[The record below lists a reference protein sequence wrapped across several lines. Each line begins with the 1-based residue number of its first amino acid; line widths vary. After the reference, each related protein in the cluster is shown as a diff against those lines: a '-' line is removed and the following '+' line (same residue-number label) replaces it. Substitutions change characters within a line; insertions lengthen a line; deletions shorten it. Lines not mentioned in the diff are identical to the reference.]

1 MRDTSAEQKLFNRL
15 LAVAG
20 GAFLLGLIALAVG
33 AEILIISMWDEPV
46 KFWCWQGVW
55 LIVQGF
61 VLATVAKLA
70 QSGNK

>member
-1 MRDTSAEQKLFNRL
+1 MRNIGAEQKMYERL

-33 AEILIISMWDEPV
+33 AEMLIISMWDEPV
-46 KFWCWQGVW
+46 KFWIWQGVW

-61 VLATVAKLA
+61 VLATVVKLA
-70 QSGNK
+70 QTGRK